1 MVKVKH
7 GKFEFVVAGGICP
20 CRIVFIDHCVNMQ
33 CQKHSNPKF
42 DLDFDPKINRG
53 PPRVMGNITVF

>member
-1 MVKVKH
+1 M
-7 GKFEFVVAGGICP
+7 ESLNLLSQVVYVH

-33 CQKHSNPKF
+33 CLKHSNPKF

-53 PPRVMGNITVF
+53 PPRVMGNITVY

>member
-1 MVKVKH
+1 MSNMESLNLLPQVV
-7 GKFEFVVAGGICP
+7 FVP
-20 CRIVFIDHCVNMQ
+20 CKIVFIDHCVNMQ

-53 PPRVMGNITVF
+53 PPRVMGNITVC